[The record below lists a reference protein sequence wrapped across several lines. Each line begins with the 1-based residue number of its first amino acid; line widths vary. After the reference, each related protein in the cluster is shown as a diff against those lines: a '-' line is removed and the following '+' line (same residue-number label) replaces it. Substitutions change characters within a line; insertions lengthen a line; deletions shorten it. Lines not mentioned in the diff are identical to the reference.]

1 MSDDAFNLEINLRLR
16 SLDELRGFLDMASA
30 FGAHSLLS
38 DLSMLG
44 KVNIPTRGDAENQAE
59 GSYPTPAGGVSE
71 ASGGEIGSAYSP
83 PPTETEAP
91 KRKRGRPAK
100 EKAPDQLVESNVQ
113 DDTLANDPLP
123 QTLPFP
129 PDQAMVK
136 STPGQVTFDPFNL
149 ADIPMVPAGLVK
161 QTDILGELGVDMAP
175 AEKLQ
180 RARQMLLDLLAREP
194 GRKAET
200 DALLGKYGVPV
211 LSAVPVER
219 AAEFLADAMMIFNSE
234 PGAA

>member
-1 MSDDAFNLEINLRLR
+1 MSDDNFNLEINLRLR

-30 FGAHSLLS
+30 FGAQSLLA
-38 DLSMLG
+38 DLSSLG

-71 ASGGEIGSAYSP
+71 ASGGEIGSASSP
-83 PPTETEAP
+83 PPTP
-91 KRKRGRPAK
+91 KRKRGRPPL
-100 EKAPDQLVESNVQ
+100 ERPPDQLVESNVV
-113 DDTLANDPLP
+113 DDTLTNDPLS
-123 QTLPFP
+123 FP
-129 PDQAMVK
+129 PAEPEVK
-136 STPGQVTFDPFNL
+136 STPGQTTFDPFNL
-149 ADIPMVPAGLVK
+149 AGIPALPVTGVQ
-161 QTDILGELGVDMAP
+161 QTDILGQLGVDMAP

-234 PGAA
+234 PGAQNA